1 MPGCVPRLETGL
13 GCRVIFGARM
23 HAKVGYREIPPN
35 LTDRGGTMPQTGGSF
50 RDDDKSFFGN
60 AQ

>member
-23 HAKVGYREIPPN
+23 HAKVGYREIPSN
-35 LTDRGGTMPQTGGSF
+35 LTDRGGTMHAANRWWVFPG
-50 RDDDKSFFGN
+50 
-60 AQ
+60 